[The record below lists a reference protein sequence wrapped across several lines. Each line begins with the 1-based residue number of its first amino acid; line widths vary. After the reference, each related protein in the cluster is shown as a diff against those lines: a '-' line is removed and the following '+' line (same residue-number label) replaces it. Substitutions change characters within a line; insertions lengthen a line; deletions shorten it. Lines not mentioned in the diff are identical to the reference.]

1 MAIEKKNIHSG
12 HDSNKEKEKK
22 NGLIMQKK
30 QHFCVCLMSSLLSA
44 ALLLFIVEN
53 VLTTQTPIFSS
64 CDNYR
69 LTNAYLLIL

>member
-1 MAIEKKNIHSG
+1 
-12 HDSNKEKEKK
+12 
-22 NGLIMQKK
+22 MQKK

-53 VLTTQTPIFSS
+53 VLTQTPIFSS